1 MTDAF
6 LVLFAQS
13 VGKMITLMRDTVI
26 VRLGDPFDP
35 VRLTLWDVALTCA
48 FWGIILEAIE
58 LCIKPV
64 GGGYEDD

>member
-6 LVLFAQS
+6 IVLFAQS
-13 VGKMITLMRDTVI
+13 VAKMITLMNNTVV

-35 VRLTLWDVALTCA
+35 VRLTLLDVALTCA

-64 GGGYEDD
+64 GGGSADD